1 MATNAPNYVSLTSDN
16 YDTQLADILR
26 RQKYAELLAQ
36 QGNEDIKVENVNGVP
51 TPISP
56 FQGLAKVF
64 QTGMGAYLGGK
75 AAEDAAALKKSERS
89 QLIENLKNYETA
101 PGDTISMPEQSI
113 SANMPAIPRAT
124 FDRATGTLVPG
135 ADTQTTPTNINIPK
149 YELAAAS
156 RPRTL
161 TEKGDLAL
169 QYAQNGS
176 PETSAMW
183 TGRYADVAKKQQL
196 LANLVPQAKAA
207 LINKATPPNLLPSIQ
222 TALDL
227 QDVEGL
233 SADLKLAKEKGTAS
247 AKDQLYINASTDYLA
262 KHPGKDITD
271 FDASA
276 EGKKAGAEA
285 AARLSSQ
292 EKLAAFTKGLGDQD
306 RSWVTIADKNGK
318 PQRAYLSKAEILAKQ
333 NAGVSV
339 SDVTV
344 KPKPRLTSQQFI
356 KLGEQL
362 TGDVNTANRL
372 KDYMKSVG
380 NSPQGFKLIAQD
392 FANAVTTAFGNPLTA
407 KALQIATQNG
417 TLQQLIGNLRL
428 ETVGGGVMTEQDA
441 VRVITALGG
450 NVSAFRNKQVV
461 QQQIENILRSKEAR
475 IKQDM
480 QFYNRDADAQDVAPM
495 EYNFGGAGKG
505 GGTTKTGV
513 AFKIVGP

>member
-1 MATNAPNYVSLTSDN
+1 M
-16 YDTQLADILR
+16 
-26 RQKYAELLAQ
+26 
-36 QGNEDIKVENVNGVP
+36 
-51 TPISP
+51 
-56 FQGLAKVF
+56 
-64 QTGMGAYLGGK
+64 
-75 AAEDAAALKKSERS
+75 
-89 QLIENLKNYETA
+89 
-101 PGDTISMPEQSI
+101 
-113 SANMPAIPRAT
+113 
-124 FDRATGTLVPG
+124 
-135 ADTQTTPTNINIPK
+135 
-149 YELAAAS
+149 
-156 RPRTL
+156 
-161 TEKGDLAL
+161 
-169 QYAQNGS
+169 
-176 PETSAMW
+176 
-183 TGRYADVAKKQQL
+183 
-196 LANLVPQAKAA
+196 
-207 LINKATPPNLLPSIQ
+207 
-222 TALDL
+222 
-227 QDVEGL
+227 
-233 SADLKLAKEKGTAS
+233 
-247 AKDQLYINASTDYLA
+247 
-262 KHPGKDITD
+262 
-271 FDASA
+271 
-276 EGKKAGAEA
+276 
-285 AARLSSQ
+285 SQ
-292 EKLAAFTKGLGDQD
+292 EKLATFTKGLGDQD

-344 KPKPRLTSQQFI
+344 KPKPHLTSQQFI

-450 NVSAFRNKQVV
+450 NINAFRNKQVV

-495 EYNFGGAGKG
+495 EYNFGNAKKSGSPNVPVSAKAKEAGV
-505 GGTTKTGV
+505 TPEV
-513 AFKIVGP
+513 WSHMDAAAQDLFR